1 MSGMAKYM
9 EIYIDIRDKIN
20 QNKYEIN
27 EKLPDGDSLARVYD
41 CSKLT
46 VKKALDMLVQEGM
59 VIRRRGA
66 GTFVKS
72 HSTNGGEFAL
82 GPMSGLV
89 NTFGK
94 DNIKSKVILF
104 SIEKPSKEV
113 AEKLEM
119 QDDYIYR
126 IIRMREVGHK
136 AYSIEHTY
144 MPLAII
150 PGLEP
155 RHLEDSIYNY
165 IRDDLKLK
173 MQSAHVWV
181 RGDKSNQEDSK
192 LLDLEEPTF
201 MMEIE
206 KLAHL
211 EGGRVFEYSI
221 TRHTYESF
229 VFETVFVQ
237 N

>member
-1 MSGMAKYM
+1 
-9 EIYIDIRDKIN
+9 
-20 QNKYEIN
+20 
-27 EKLPDGDSLARVYD
+27 
-41 CSKLT
+41 
-46 VKKALDMLVQEGM
+46 MLVQEGM

-136 AYSIEHTY
+136 A
-144 MPLAII
+144 I
-150 PGLEP
+150 PSNILIC
-155 RHLEDSIYNY
+155 HL
-165 IRDDLKLK
+165 RL
-173 MQSAHVWV
+173 
-181 RGDKSNQEDSK
+181 
-192 LLDLEEPTF
+192 F
-201 MMEIE
+201 
-206 KLAHL
+206 
-211 EGGRVFEYSI
+211 RV
-221 TRHTYESF
+221 
-229 VFETVFVQ
+229 
-237 N
+237 

>member
-27 EKLPDGDSLARVYD
+27 EKLPDGDSMARTYD

-59 VIRRRGA
+59 II
-66 GTFVKS
+66 
-72 HSTNGGEFAL
+72 

-155 RHLEDSIYNY
+155 HHLEDSIYNY

-173 MQSAHVWV
+173 MQ
-181 RGDKSNQEDSK
+181 
-192 LLDLEEPTF
+192 
-201 MMEIE
+201 
-206 KLAHL
+206 
-211 EGGRVFEYSI
+211 
-221 TRHTYESF
+221 
-229 VFETVFVQ
+229 
-237 N
+237 

>member
-126 IIRMREVGHK
+126 IIRMREVG
-136 AYSIEHTY
+136 
-144 MPLAII
+144 P
-150 PGLEP
+150 
-155 RHLEDSIYNY
+155 
-165 IRDDLKLK
+165 
-173 MQSAHVWV
+173 
-181 RGDKSNQEDSK
+181 
-192 LLDLEEPTF
+192 
-201 MMEIE
+201 
-206 KLAHL
+206 
-211 EGGRVFEYSI
+211 
-221 TRHTYESF
+221 
-229 VFETVFVQ
+229 
-237 N
+237 